1 MDDGKNTMPTPDLLR
16 EAEALSR
23 DGNSQKAEQLCDI
36 VLEREPENI
45 GAFRVLALA
54 AHEDKRYIIAEAFLK
69 RVCRLQPDDVRAV
82 SDLAKFLENRGR
94 YRESIAYLEPIA
106 RRLPENPDIQ
116 LLFGNMLGIVG
127 RVDDALGAY
136 DRCLEAEP
144 NDPSALIG
152 RGHMLRIVGRTDEAL
167 ASYRH
172 CTSVNPEFGAA
183 WWYLASL
190 PKHEMTEEEIV
201 VMQDQLTADLLS
213 DDAKIGLHFALA
225 RTYEQR
231 KDFQTAWTHYEQGN
245 KKKRELV
252 NYDPVKTETDQKKIR
267 DTFTSDKLQD
277 ASNREHF
284 AETPIFILGM
294 PRSGS
299 TLIEQILS
307 SHSSVEGGG
316 ELPYIM
322 LIASRIVEKNEGSL
336 HYTENINE
344 LGQEELDE
352 FGQAYLQL
360 ASTHNPESKAF
371 FTDKMPANFPHAG
384 LIHMLFPQAKIID
397 ARRHPVATCLANYR
411 QLYAQGKNQSYDLT
425 ELGEYYLEY
434 IKMMDHWDT
443 VMPGVVLRVDYEDMV
458 RDIDSQVARIL
469 DHCGL
474 PFEQSCLD
482 FHKSERSVNT
492 ASSEQVREPIYD
504 SALDFWRNY
513 ELYLNEL
520 SEILSP
526 VMKW

>member
-1 MDDGKNTMPTPDLLR
+1 
-16 EAEALSR
+16 
-23 DGNSQKAEQLCDI
+23 
-36 VLEREPENI
+36 
-45 GAFRVLALA
+45 
-54 AHEDKRYIIAEAFLK
+54 
-69 RVCRLQPDDVRAV
+69 
-82 SDLAKFLENRGR
+82 
-94 YRESIAYLEPIA
+94 
-106 RRLPENPDIQ
+106 
-116 LLFGNMLGIVG
+116 
-127 RVDDALGAY
+127 
-136 DRCLEAEP
+136 
-144 NDPSALIG
+144 
-152 RGHMLRIVGRTDEAL
+152 
-167 ASYRH
+167 
-172 CTSVNPEFGAA
+172 
-183 WWYLASL
+183 
-190 PKHEMTEEEIV
+190 
-201 VMQDQLTADLLS
+201 
-213 DDAKIGLHFALA
+213 
-225 RTYEQR
+225 
-231 KDFQTAWTHYEQGN
+231 
-245 KKKRELV
+245 
-252 NYDPVKTETDQKKIR
+252 
-267 DTFTSDKLQD
+267 
-277 ASNREHF
+277 
-284 AETPIFILGM
+284 M

-307 SHSSVEGGG
+307 SHSRVEGGG

-322 LIASRIVEKNEGSL
+322 LIASRIVENNEDSL

-344 LGQEELDE
+344 LGQEEFAE

-360 ASTHNPESKAF
+360 ASTHNPEGKAF

-397 ARRHPVATCLANYR
+397 SRRHPVATCLANYR

-474 PFEQSCLD
+474 PFEESCLD

-513 ELYLNEL
+513 EPYLNEL

-526 VMKW
+526 VMKR